1 MTLEELVALQ
11 LRYHELLGSGHV
23 PPRTGTITGEE
34 RQRRRDL
41 AEWARSWQWVIPSA
55 FTPTPAPI
63 AKTLSIQSSLGVHPR

>member
-1 MTLEELVALQ
+1 MTLEGLVALQ

-41 AEWARSWQWVIPSA
+41 AEWARA
-55 FTPTPAPI
+55 
-63 AKTLSIQSSLGVHPR
+63 SSRRD

>member
-11 LRYHELLGSGHV
+11 LRYHEVLGSGHV

-41 AEWARSWQWVIPSA
+41 AEWARSLARGSLSA
-55 FTPTPAPI
+55 
-63 AKTLSIQSSLGVHPR
+63 SRQRR